1 MPMADGDVQHD
12 DTKVA
17 VIDGHR
23 LTPLEGGSERL
34 AALISLIESAR
45 ESLRLLYYIFTDDRA
60 GQRILDA
67 LIAARMRGVTVTLIV
82 DGFGSDNASDKAFF
96 APLAAVGADVCRFQP
111 SFGRRYLLRNHQKF
125 ALADSARVLIGGF
138 NISDEYFDTVE
149 RQGWRDFGLLLEGPA
164 ANRLIGYFDA
174 LAAWTRNPRPTTRK
188 LRQALSDWS
197 ASQDAIHWLVGGPT
211 RRLNP
216 WARAVK
222 RDMQSAQRLSMI
234 AAYFAP
240 NPPMLK
246 RLDRIGKRGDA
257 RIVTAALSDNTT
269 TIGAARFCYTGLL
282 RKGVRIFEYQP
293 TKLHTKLF
301 IIDDKVYVGSANFD
315 MRSLYMNL
323 ELMLCIDD
331 PAFADQMRNYF
342 SREAADAV
350 EIKLEDISGIR
361 MLPLKLRWALCYF
374 IVAVLDYTV
383 TRRLNFDIDL

>member
-1 MPMADGDVQHD
+1 MADGDIHHD
-12 DTKVA
+12 DATVA
-17 VIDGHR
+17 VVDANR
-23 LTPLEGGSERL
+23 LIPLESGAEQL
-34 AALISLIESAR
+34 AALLTLIEDAR
-45 ESLRLLYYIFTDDRA
+45 ESLRLLYYIFTDDRT
-60 GQRILDA
+60 GQQVLDA
-67 LIAARMRGVTVTLIV
+67 LIAARARGVAVTLIV
-82 DGFGSDNASDKAFF
+82 DGFGSDDASDKAFF
-96 APLAAVGADVCRFQP
+96 QPLKAAGADVCLFQP

-138 NISDEYFDTVE
+138 NVSDDYFDTIE
-149 RQGWRDFGLLLEGPA
+149 QQGWRDFALLVEGPA

-174 LAAWTRNPRPTTRK
+174 LAAWTRNPKPTTRN
-188 LRQALSDWS
+188 LRRALSDWS
-197 ASQDAIHWLVGGPT
+197 APQGAVHWLFGGPT

-216 WARAVK
+216 WARAIK
-222 RDMQSAQRLSMI
+222 RDMQSARRLSMI

-246 RLDRIGKRGDA
+246 RLDLIGKRGDA
-257 RIVTAALSDNTT
+257 HIITAAISDNTT
-269 TIGAARFCYTGLL
+269 TIGAARFCYSGLL

-331 PAFADQMRNYF
+331 PAFASRMRDYF
-342 SREAADAV
+342 SREAADTV
-350 EIKLEDISGIR
+350 EIKLEDISGLS
-361 MLPLKLRWALCYF
+361 MLPRKLRWAFCYF